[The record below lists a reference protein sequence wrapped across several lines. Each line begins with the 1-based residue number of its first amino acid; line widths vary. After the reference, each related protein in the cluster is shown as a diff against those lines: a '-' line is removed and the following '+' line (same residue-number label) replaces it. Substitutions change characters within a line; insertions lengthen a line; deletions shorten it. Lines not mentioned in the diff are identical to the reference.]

1 MINLFGFFKEKSD
14 PTESPESPEPP
25 KPPEQG
31 FSEKPKGWEKD
42 WFGLRELG
50 ENRLVRLGAALLIV
64 ACAGFY
70 VMSHKTPKTKVLS
83 VPAAE
88 QNRVA
93 MTAAS
98 MERAI
103 DASFKSKKQDVSV
116 KPLKILSRTKRK
128 LDSAMGVFLFKKEP
142 ERVIQTGIERP
153 EKFKL
158 GLASGTK
165 IPALLGE
172 RVFSFNVDAP
182 VVALVSRD
190 FMTGE
195 KTVIPK
201 GSKVLGEAN
210 VLKSLDRINVRFQ
223 LLVLPDGREI
233 RVNALALSEDGAAGI
248 KGKVEK
254 HTDMKMAKALG
265 ESVLSMGALFLGGR
279 SQDPFNM
286 QNQLE
291 LNLAQNL
298 SDEARRNLRSV
309 NVEKSVTAEASK
321 PIFVFLLEAV

>member
-1 MINLFGFFKEKSD
+1 MIKLIRRVMERVKNKNSTPKA
-14 PTESPESPEPP
+14 PEP
-25 KPPEQG
+25 G
-31 FSEKPKGWEKD
+31 FSEKPEGWEND
-42 WFGLRELG
+42 WHRI
-50 ENRLVRLGAALLIV
+50 RDLVRNRFVLWGSALLATAFV
-64 ACAGFY
+64 CY
-70 VMSHKTPKTKVLS
+70 LVMGHKAPKPKALS
-83 VPAAE
+83 FPAAE

-103 DASFKSKKQDVSV
+103 DASFRSKEPQASV
-116 KPLKILSRTKRK
+116 KPLKILTRTKRK

-142 ERVIQTGIERP
+142 ERVIQTAIERP
-153 EKFKL
+153 GKTKL
-158 GLASGTK
+158 GLASGAK

-182 VVALVSRD
+182 VVALVSKD
-190 FMTGE
+190 FMSGE

-201 GSKVLGEAN
+201 GSKFLGEAS

-223 LLVLPDGREI
+223 LLVFPDGREI

-254 HTDMKMAKALG
+254 HTDKKIVKALG

-279 SQDPFNM
+279 SQDPFSM

-309 NVEKSVTAEASK
+309 NVEKSVTVEALK

>member
-1 MINLFGFFKEKSD
+1 MIKFFERFKKEKS
-14 PTESPESPEPP
+14 PP
-25 KPPEQG
+25 KPPESG
-31 FSEKPKGWEKD
+31 FSEKPEGLEKD
-42 WFGLRELG
+42 WFQIRDLVR
-50 ENRLVRLGAALLIV
+50 NRLAQWVAVLLIV
-64 ACAGFY
+64 AYVGFY
-70 VMSHKTPKTKVLS
+70 VMSHKTSKPKAVS
-83 VPAAE
+83 VPEAE

-103 DASFKSKKQDVSV
+103 DASFRSKQPEASV
-116 KPLKILSRTKRK
+116 KPLKSLPRTKRK

-153 EKFKL
+153 GKMKL
-158 GLASGTK
+158 GLASGAK

-182 VVALVSRD
+182 VVALVSKD
-190 FMTGE
+190 FTSGD
-195 KTVIPK
+195 KVVIPK
-201 GSKVLGEAN
+201 GSKFLGEAN

-254 HTDMKMAKALG
+254 HTDMKMVKALG

-286 QNQLE
+286 QNQME

-298 SDEARRNLRSV
+298 SDETRRNLRSV
-309 NVEKSVTAEASK
+309 NVEKSVTVEASK
-321 PIFVFLLEAV
+321 PVFVFLLEAV

>member
-1 MINLFGFFKEKSD
+1 MIKLIQRLIERVKKNNS
-14 PTESPESPEPP
+14 SP
-25 KPPEQG
+25 KPPESG
-31 FSEKPKGWEKD
+31 FSEKPEGWEKD
-42 WFGLRELG
+42 WHRI
-50 ENRLVRLGAALLIV
+50 RDLVRNRFVLWSAALLIAAFGSYV
-64 ACAGFY
+64 
-70 VMSHKTPKTKVLS
+70 VMSHKTPKPKAVS
-83 VPAAE
+83 VPASE

-103 DASFKSKKQDVSV
+103 DASFRSKEPQASV
-116 KPLKILSRTKRK
+116 KPLKILPRTKRK

-153 EKFKL
+153 GKTKL

-182 VVALVSRD
+182 VVALVSKD
-190 FMTGE
+190 FMAGE

-201 GSKVLGEAN
+201 GSKFLGEAN

-254 HTDMKMAKALG
+254 HTDKKIVKALG

-279 SQDPFNM
+279 SQDPFSM
-286 QNQLE
+286 QNQME

-298 SDEARRNLRSV
+298 SDEARRNLRNV
-309 NVEKSVTAEASK
+309 NVEKSVTVEASK

>member
-1 MINLFGFFKEKSD
+1 MIKFLEQFKKKNT
-14 PTESPESPEPP
+14 PPAPPEPGFLD
-25 KPPEQG
+25 PPEG
-31 FSEKPKGWEKD
+31 LEKIRFRVKD
-42 WFGLRELG
+42 FFEIRW
-50 ENRLVRLGAALLIV
+50 VKWGAALMILV
-64 ACAGFY
+64 F
-70 VMSHKTPKTKVLS
+70 VSLFLSHKSPKQKAGTPETPEES
-83 VPAAE
+83 
-88 QNRVA
+88 RVA

-103 DASFKSKKQDVSV
+103 DASSRTKQTSESV
-116 KPLKILSRTKRK
+116 KPLKVLPRVKRK

-142 ERVIQTGIERP
+142 EREIQTKTDKL
-153 EKFKL
+153 EKNKL

-182 VVALVSRD
+182 VVALIAKD
-190 FMTGE
+190 FMAGE
-195 KTVIPK
+195 KAVIPK
-201 GSKVLGEAN
+201 GSKFLGEAN
-210 VLKSLDRINVRFQ
+210 VLKSLDRINVRFH

-279 SQDPFNM
+279 SQDPFSM

-291 LNLAQNL
+291 LNVAQNL

>member
-1 MINLFGFFKEKSD
+1 MIKLIQRLI
-14 PTESPESPEPP
+14 ESVKKNNSSSKAPES
-25 KPPEQG
+25 G
-31 FSEKPKGWEKD
+31 FSEKPEGWEKD
-42 WFGLRELG
+42 WHRI
-50 ENRLVRLGAALLIV
+50 RDLVRNRFVLWGSALLIAAFV
-64 ACAGFY
+64 FY
-70 VMSHKTPKTKVLS
+70 LVMGHKAPKPKAVS
-83 VPAAE
+83 VPASE

-103 DASFKSKKQDVSV
+103 DASFRSKEPQASV
-116 KPLKILSRTKRK
+116 KPLKILPRTKRK

-153 EKFKL
+153 GKTKL

-182 VVALVSRD
+182 VVALVSKD
-190 FMTGE
+190 FMAGE

-201 GSKVLGEAN
+201 GSKFLGEAN

-254 HTDMKMAKALG
+254 HTDKKIVKALG

-279 SQDPFNM
+279 SQDPFSM
-286 QNQLE
+286 QNQME

-298 SDEARRNLRSV
+298 SDEARRNLRNV
-309 NVEKSVTAEASK
+309 NVEKSVTVEASK

>member
-1 MINLFGFFKEKSD
+1 MIKLIQRLIERIQKKNSSSKA
-14 PTESPESPEPP
+14 PES
-25 KPPEQG
+25 G
-31 FSEKPKGWEKD
+31 FSEKPEGWEKD
-42 WFGLRELG
+42 WHRI
-50 ENRLVRLGAALLIV
+50 RDLVRNRFVLWGSVLLIAAYGSYV
-64 ACAGFY
+64 
-70 VMSHKTPKTKVLS
+70 VMSHKTPKPKALS

-103 DASFKSKKQDVSV
+103 DASFRSKEPQASV
-116 KPLKILSRTKRK
+116 KPLKILPRTKRK

-153 EKFKL
+153 GKTKL
-158 GLASGTK
+158 GLASGAK

-182 VVALVSRD
+182 VVALVSKD
-190 FMTGE
+190 FMAGE

-201 GSKVLGEAN
+201 GSKFLGEAN

-223 LLVLPDGREI
+223 LLVFPDGHEI

-254 HTDMKMAKALG
+254 HTDKKIAKALG

-279 SQDPFNM
+279 SQDPFSM

-298 SDEARRNLRSV
+298 SDEARRNLRNV
-309 NVEKSVTAEASK
+309 NVEKSVTVEALK

>member
-1 MINLFGFFKEKSD
+1 MINPFAWFINRKPAGAPEKGFKAPLKYFEKMRFWIRNRFDHRWVQLAAVFLALIFVAFFMLHRTSKQKVQ
-14 PTESPESPEPP
+14 SPEAPE
-25 KPPEQG
+25 
-31 FSEKPKGWEKD
+31 
-42 WFGLRELG
+42 
-50 ENRLVRLGAALLIV
+50 V
-64 ACAGFY
+64 
-70 VMSHKTPKTKVLS
+70 
-83 VPAAE
+83 
-88 QNRVA
+88 NRVP
-93 MTAAS
+93 MTATF

-103 DASFKSKKQDVSV
+103 NASSRSKQSVESV
-116 KPLKILSRTKRK
+116 KPLKLLPRVKRK
-128 LDSAMGVFLFKKEP
+128 LDSAMGVFIFKKEP
-142 ERVIQTGIERP
+142 ERELQTKTEKS

-182 VVALVSRD
+182 VVAILSRD
-190 FMTGE
+190 YSSGD
-195 KTVIPK
+195 KVVIPK
-201 GSKVLGEAN
+201 GSKFLGEAN
-210 VLKSLDRINVRFQ
+210 VLKSLDRINVRFH

-254 HTDMKMAKALG
+254 HTDMKMVKAVG

-279 SQDPFNM
+279 SQDPFSM
-286 QNQLE
+286 QDQLE
-291 LNLAQNL
+291 LNVAQNL
-298 SDEARRNLRSV
+298 SDEARKNLRNV

>member
-1 MINLFGFFKEKSD
+1 MIKFFERFKKKKPSG
-14 PTESPESPEPP
+14 
-25 KPPEQG
+25 PPERE
-31 FSEKPKGWEKD
+31 FSAPPEGLEKNWFSIKKFFEIWWVKWGAVIMILVLGSFFLGHKKPKQK
-42 WFGLRELG
+42 
-50 ENRLVRLGAALLIV
+50 VRSLEA
-64 ACAGFY
+64 
-70 VMSHKTPKTKVLS
+70 P
-83 VPAAE
+83 E
-88 QNRVA
+88 ENRVA

-103 DASFKSKKQDVSV
+103 DASSRSKQTVESI
-116 KPLKILSRTKRK
+116 KPLKVLPRAKRK
-128 LDSAMGVFLFKKEP
+128 LDSAMGVFLLKKEP
-142 ERVIQTGIERP
+142 AREIQTKSEKP
-153 EKFKL
+153 EKFRL

-182 VVALVSRD
+182 VVAVLSKD
-190 FMTGE
+190 FMAGD
-195 KTVIPK
+195 KVVIPK
-201 GSKVLGEAN
+201 DSKFLGEAN
-210 VLKSLDRINVRFQ
+210 VLKSLDRINVRFH
-223 LLVLPDGREI
+223 LLVLPEGREI

-254 HTDMKMAKALG
+254 HTDMKMIKAVG

-291 LNLAQNL
+291 LNVAQNL
-298 SDEARRNLRSV
+298 SDEARRDLRSV

>member
-1 MINLFGFFKEKSD
+1 MIKIPGFFKKKSN
-14 PTESPESPEPP
+14 PSETPEPP
-25 KPPEQG
+25 EPG
-31 FSEKPKGWEKD
+31 FSEKPKGLEKD
-42 WFGLRELG
+42 WFGIRKLA
-50 ENRLVRLGAALLIV
+50 ENRWVQLGAALLIV
-64 ACAGFY
+64 AHVAYF
-70 VMSHKTPKTKVLS
+70 VMGHKTPKPKDLS
-83 VPAAE
+83 VPAVE

-103 DASFKSKKQDVSV
+103 DASSRSKQPAVSV
-116 KPLKILSRTKRK
+116 KPLRILPRTKRK

-153 EKFKL
+153 EKTKL
-158 GLASGTK
+158 GLASGAK

-182 VVALVSRD
+182 VVALVSKD
-190 FMTGE
+190 FMAGD

-201 GSKVLGEAN
+201 GSKFLGEAN

-298 SDEARRNLRSV
+298 SDEARRNLRNV

>member
-1 MINLFGFFKEKSD
+1 MINPFGWLGWFLKNKKSAGLPERRFKDPLKALEKIVFRTRNLFNNN
-14 PTESPESPEPP
+14 
-25 KPPEQG
+25 
-31 FSEKPKGWEKD
+31 W
-42 WFGLRELG
+42 
-50 ENRLVRLGAALLIV
+50 VRLAALLSVVLFAIFF
-64 ACAGFY
+64 AIFFL
-70 VMSHKTPKTKVLS
+70 SHKTSNRIDRNPKAPEET
-83 VPAAE
+83 
-88 QNRVA
+88 RVM
-93 MTAAS
+93 MTAAF

-103 DASFKSKKQDVSV
+103 DASSRSKLAVESV
-116 KPLKILSRTKRK
+116 KPLKVLSRVKRK
-128 LDSAMGVFLFKKEP
+128 LDSAMGVFIFKKEQAR
-142 ERVIQTGIERP
+142 ELQVKTEKP
-153 EKFKL
+153 EKLRL

-182 VVALVSRD
+182 VVALISKD

-195 KTVIPK
+195 KVAIPK
-201 GSKVLGEAN
+201 GSKFLGEAN
-210 VLKSLDRINVRFQ
+210 VLKSLDRINVRFH

-291 LNLAQNL
+291 LNVAQNL
-298 SDEARRNLRSV
+298 SDEARRNLRNV

>member
-1 MINLFGFFKEKSD
+1 MINLFGFFKIKNNQS
-14 PTESPESPEPP
+14 
-25 KPPEQG
+25 KPPEKK
-31 FSEKPKGWEKD
+31 FSEELVGFEK
-42 WFGLRELG
+42 FLFELRTLA
-50 ENRLVRLGAALLIV
+50 ENRWARWAAVLLIV
-64 ACAGFY
+64 VHVGFY
-70 VMSHKTPKTKVLS
+70 IMSHKTLKQKVLS
-83 VPAAE
+83 VPAVE

-103 DASFKSKKQDVSV
+103 DASFRSKQPDLSV
-116 KPLKILSRTKRK
+116 KPLKILPRAKRK

-142 ERVIQTGIERP
+142 ERVIQTGTEKP
-153 EKFKL
+153 GKFKL

-182 VVALVSRD
+182 VVALVSQD
-190 FMTGE
+190 FTAGE

-201 GSKVLGEAN
+201 GSKFLGEAN

>member
-1 MINLFGFFKEKSD
+1 MIKFFERFKKKNNPPVPPEPGFSAPLKGLEKRWFKIRNFSENGWVILGVALVILLIAGFFLGHKNPKQKVKSL
-14 PTESPESPEPP
+14 EAPEE
-25 KPPEQG
+25 
-31 FSEKPKGWEKD
+31 
-42 WFGLRELG
+42 
-50 ENRLVRLGAALLIV
+50 
-64 ACAGFY
+64 
-70 VMSHKTPKTKVLS
+70 T
-83 VPAAE
+83 
-88 QNRVA
+88 RVA
-93 MTAAS
+93 MTTTF

-103 DASFKSKKQDVSV
+103 GASSRSKKTVESI
-116 KPLKILSRTKRK
+116 KPLKVLPGTKRK

-142 ERVIQTGIERP
+142 ERESQARTERT
-153 EKFKL
+153 EKVKL

-172 RVFSFNVDAP
+172 RVFSFNVNAP
-182 VVALVSRD
+182 VVAVISKD
-190 FMTGE
+190 FTSGD
-195 KTVIPK
+195 KVVIPK
-201 GSKVLGEAN
+201 GSKFLGEAN

-279 SQDPFNM
+279 SQDPFSM
-286 QNQLE
+286 QNQME

-309 NVEKSVTAEASK
+309 NVEKSVTVEALK
-321 PIFVFLLEAV
+321 PVFVFLLEAV